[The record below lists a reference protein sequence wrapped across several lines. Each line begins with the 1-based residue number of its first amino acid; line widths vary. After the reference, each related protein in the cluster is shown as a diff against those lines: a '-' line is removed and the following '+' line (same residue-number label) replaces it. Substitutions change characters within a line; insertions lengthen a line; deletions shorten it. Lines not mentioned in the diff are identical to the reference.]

1 MSEWVADAAPGADRL
16 RRRAAGLGLSKRG
29 EGVLLLAPL
38 VLFLILLLGFPFLA
52 NLYCSLSKVTF
63 ATIRAPQWL
72 GLQNYAA
79 ALTDPAFWQAM
90 GFSLRFALIA
100 TGAEVLLGLLLALA
114 LEPLIAR
121 RKFLLAF
128 LLLPMMIS
136 PALMGVMYRL
146 NLNEFVGLI
155 PQYLALLRLYPNLL
169 GPEWVMT
176 TVVTIEILQ
185 WTPFAFLIMLTALQA
200 IPGEL
205 LEAARIDGGSWWQR
219 HRYVLLPLLAP
230 ALVVTGFIRFIDS
243 FRVFD
248 HIYVL
253 TGGGPGTLTT
263 SVSIHIYKSF
273 FQQELLG
280 QAGAASMILLALS
293 MALLWLAMRFVLRGA
308 HS

>member
-1 MSEWVADAAPGADRL
+1 MSEWVADAVRGAERL
-16 RRRAAGLGLSKRG
+16 RRRAPGSPLSKRG
-29 EGVLLLAPL
+29 EGILLLAPL
-38 VLFLILLLGFPFLA
+38 VLFLVLLLGFPFLA
-52 NLYCSLSKVTF
+52 NLYYSLSRVTF
-63 ATIRAPQWL
+63 ATIRAPEWL
-72 GLQNYAA
+72 GLANYAA
-79 ALTDPAFWQAM
+79 ALADPAFWQAM

-121 RKFLLAF
+121 RRFLLAF

-155 PQYLALLRLYPNLL
+155 PQYLAFLGLYPNLL
-169 GPEWVMT
+169 GPGWVMT

-205 LEAARIDGGSWWQR
+205 LEAARIDGGSWSQR
-219 HRYVLLPLLAP
+219 HRYVLLPLLVP

-293 MALLWLAMRFVLRGA
+293 MGLLWLAMRFVLRGTRA
-308 HS
+308 